1 MNAHSS
7 AHSVLAALLAVSRFG
22 LEVPEISAV
31 GAAM

>member
-7 AHSVLAALLAVSRFG
+7 ARSVLPALLLESRFAS
-22 LEVPEISAV
+22 EISAV